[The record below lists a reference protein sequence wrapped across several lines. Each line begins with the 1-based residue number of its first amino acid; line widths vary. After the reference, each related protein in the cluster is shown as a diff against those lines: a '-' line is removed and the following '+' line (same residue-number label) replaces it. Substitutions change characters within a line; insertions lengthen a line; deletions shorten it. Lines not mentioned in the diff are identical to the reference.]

1 MKIRHK
7 DLKQI
12 GARTFLAFLD
22 SISPVNNLTSSSQRI
37 INWGEADMWFDGMS
51 DPYKVFSFDLPNS
64 NGGRTNY
71 RMSTAELMKID
82 RNGYEAAKGEL
93 SNILSEMQESGILSI
108 ENPWNRDNT
117 VSEYASLANPKSFL
131 NDYPFRN
138 DVYIANPTEKVEGM
152 AVPTTMM
159 SPAYL
164 TPRVFDRAAL
174 PDDMFIRYI
183 ERIYTAVHM
192 MHVAANCNPSLSP
205 AVHIAL
211 NRLGSTEAVFA
222 AMDNTAR
229 STLVPKTEGI
239 PESEVLRGS
248 WADNRYFGDM
258 GSERSRIY
266 SNKNAYLPQLGNP
279 RDTRVPNLYRDGSIN
294 DGSTTRFVNPT
305 FPEYLT
311 PIHCVRLPPA
321 GMSASA
327 GFTIIGMSDARY
339 RLALSQ
345 RRPLWTF
352 SDQCTLTIA
361 GNFEGTHYVA
371 KPGNAYPGSGSL
383 YSQWTPMEYT
393 GDLSRWRN
401 EVSRLDEQRGPYGI
415 IRRLRDWYYANK
427 PNDVITVSDPI
438 TDMAAAVQLARFMV
452 EIPPHV
458 LLHSVMGFHNAML
471 KLSFLQVNVPY
482 STSIEQYATKMRIE
496 REGISAMANKYGLID
511 HGTTEPGYALT
522 VKAPGSVVMADAGL
536 QAATVTSLS
545 IAAATA
551 AANPIAG
558 VVCLALVGIGILVA
572 ELEGGRAQNLVTPR
586 DRSKEDIRYNR
597 NGGVRT
603 NWIRG
608 ITPEWV
614 VNSIPVQRV

>member
-1 MKIRHK
+1 MNITNK
-7 DLKQI
+7 DLKKI

-22 SISPVNNLTSSSQRI
+22 SVSPVNNLTSSSQRI
-37 INWGEADMWFDGMS
+37 LNWGEADMWFDGMA
-51 DPYKVFSFDLPNS
+51 DPYKVFSFDMPNV

-82 RNGYEAAKGEL
+82 RAGYEAARGEL
-93 SNILSEMQESGILSI
+93 SNMLSEMQEAGILSI

-117 VSEYASLANPKSFL
+117 VADYMSLANPKSFL
-131 NDYPFRN
+131 TDYPFKN
-138 DVYIANPTEKVEGM
+138 DVYTANITEKVEGM
-152 AVPTTMM
+152 AVPTTLM

-229 STLVPKTEGI
+229 SPLVPKTQNI
-239 PESEVLRGS
+239 PEAEVLRGA

-258 GSERSRIY
+258 GSERSICY
-266 SNKNAYLPQLGNP
+266 SNKNAYLPMLGNP
-279 RDTRVPNLYRDGSIN
+279 RDTRVPNLYRTGDLHDGRN
-294 DGSTTRFVNPT
+294 TRFVNPA

-311 PIHCVRLPPA
+311 PIHCVKLPAA
-321 GMSASA
+321 GMSPSA
-327 GFTIIGMSDARY
+327 GFTIVGMSDVRY
-339 RLALSQ
+339 KLALSQ

-352 SDQCTLTIA
+352 ADQCTISIPS
-361 GNFEGTHYVA
+361 GVVR
-371 KPGNAYPGSGSL
+371 PGAPYEGSGNL
-383 YSQWTPMEYT
+383 YSQFASWIYD
-393 GDLSRWRN
+393 GDLASWRN
-401 EVSRLDEQRGPYGI
+401 EGSRIDETNGPYGVM
-415 IRRLRDWYYANK
+415 RRLRDWYYANK

-452 EIPPHV
+452 DIPPHV

-482 STSIEQYATKMRIE
+482 STSIEQYALKMRLE
-496 REGISAMANKYGLID
+496 RDGLAAMANKYGLID

-522 VKAPGSVVMADAGL
+522 VKAPSSVIMADAGL

-545 IAAATA
+545 IAAATC
-551 AANPIAG
+551 AANPAVG
-558 VVCLALVGIGILVA
+558 VVCIALVGIGILVA

-586 DRSKEDIRYNR
+586 NRAKEDLRYNR

-603 NWIRG
+603 NWLRG

>member
-1 MKIRHK
+1 MNITNK
-7 DLKQI
+7 DLKKI

-22 SISPVNNLTSSSQRI
+22 SVSPVNNLTSSSQRI
-37 INWGEADMWFDGMS
+37 LNWGEADMWFDGMA
-51 DPYKVFSFDLPNS
+51 DPYKVFSFDMPNV

-82 RNGYEAAKGEL
+82 RAGYEAARGEL
-93 SNILSEMQESGILSI
+93 SNMLSEMQEAGILSI

-117 VSEYASLANPKSFL
+117 VADYMSLANPKSFL
-131 NDYPFRN
+131 TDYPFKN
-138 DVYIANPTEKVEGM
+138 DVYTANITEKVEGM
-152 AVPTTMM
+152 AVPTTLM

-229 STLVPKTEGI
+229 SPLVPKTQNI
-239 PESEVLRGS
+239 PEAEVLRGA

-258 GSERSRIY
+258 GSERSICY
-266 SNKNAYLPQLGNP
+266 SNKNAYLPMLGNP
-279 RDTRVPNLYRDGSIN
+279 RDTRVPNLYRTGDLHDGRN
-294 DGSTTRFVNPT
+294 TRFVNPA

-311 PIHCVRLPPA
+311 PIHCVKLPAA
-321 GMSASA
+321 GMSPSA
-327 GFTIIGMSDARY
+327 GFTIVGMSDVRY
-339 RLALSQ
+339 KLALSQ

-352 SDQCTLTIA
+352 ADQCTISIPS
-361 GNFEGTHYVA
+361 GVVR
-371 KPGNAYPGSGSL
+371 PGAPYEGSGNL
-383 YSQWTPMEYT
+383 YSQFASWIYD
-393 GDLSRWRN
+393 GDLASWRN
-401 EVSRLDEQRGPYGI
+401 EGSRIDETNGPYGVM
-415 IRRLRDWYYANK
+415 RRLRDWYYANK

-452 EIPPHV
+452 DIPPHV

-482 STSIEQYATKMRIE
+482 STSIEQYALKMRLE
-496 REGISAMANKYGLID
+496 RDGIAAMANKYGLID

-522 VKAPGSVVMADAGL
+522 VKAPSSVIMADAGL

-545 IAAATA
+545 IAAATC
-551 AANPIAG
+551 AANPAVG
-558 VVCLALVGIGILVA
+558 VVCIALVGIGILVA

-586 DRSKEDIRYNR
+586 NRAKEDLRYNR

-603 NWIRG
+603 NWLRG

>member
-1 MKIRHK
+1 
-7 DLKQI
+7 
-12 GARTFLAFLD
+12 
-22 SISPVNNLTSSSQRI
+22 
-37 INWGEADMWFDGMS
+37 
-51 DPYKVFSFDLPNS
+51 
-64 NGGRTNY
+64 
-71 RMSTAELMKID
+71 
-82 RNGYEAAKGEL
+82 
-93 SNILSEMQESGILSI
+93 MQEAGILSI

-117 VSEYASLANPKSFL
+117 VADYMSLANPKSFL
-131 NDYPFRN
+131 TDYPFKN
-138 DVYIANPTEKVEGM
+138 DVYTANITEKVEGM
-152 AVPTTMM
+152 AVPTTLM

-229 STLVPKTEGI
+229 SPLVPKTQNI
-239 PESEVLRGS
+239 PEAEVLRGA

-258 GSERSRIY
+258 GSERSICY
-266 SNKNAYLPQLGNP
+266 SNKNAYLPMLGNP
-279 RDTRVPNLYRDGSIN
+279 RDTRVPNLYRTGDLHDGRN
-294 DGSTTRFVNPT
+294 TRFVNPA

-311 PIHCVRLPPA
+311 PIHCVKLPAA
-321 GMSASA
+321 GMSPSA
-327 GFTIIGMSDARY
+327 GFTIVGMSDVRY
-339 RLALSQ
+339 KLALSQ

-352 SDQCTLTIA
+352 ADQCTISIPS
-361 GNFEGTHYVA
+361 GVVR
-371 KPGNAYPGSGSL
+371 PGAPYEGSGNL
-383 YSQWTPMEYT
+383 YSQFASWIYD
-393 GDLSRWRN
+393 GDLASWRN
-401 EVSRLDEQRGPYGI
+401 EGSRIDETNGPYGVM
-415 IRRLRDWYYANK
+415 RRLRDWYYANK

-452 EIPPHV
+452 DIPPHV

-482 STSIEQYATKMRIE
+482 STSIEQYALKMRLE
-496 REGISAMANKYGLID
+496 RDGIAAMANKYGLID

-522 VKAPGSVVMADAGL
+522 VKAPSSVIMADAGL

-545 IAAATA
+545 IAAATC
-551 AANPIAG
+551 AANPAVG
-558 VVCLALVGIGILVA
+558 VVCIALVGIGILVA

-586 DRSKEDIRYNR
+586 NRAKEDLRYNR

-603 NWIRG
+603 NWLRG